1 MAAGD
6 HKIAYGSSS
15 NLTITLQN
23 LATDASLLTGRESSL
38 VDNTSNLYID
48 YLLSGFISVGTTP
61 TASTYIEV
69 WVHGTLDDS
78 YTLVDGLAGSDGA
91 KTLTNIMTKVGGLKL
106 AAVLTVPA
114 TTSNVKYPIAP
125 VSVAALFG
133 GKVPKKFGVFVTHST
148 AVNLR
153 NTTDHQITVTPVF
166 ATIAT

>member
-23 LATDASLLTGRESSL
+23 LASDSSLLTGRESSL
-38 VDNTSNLYID
+38 VDNTSDKYID

-61 TASTYIEV
+61 TANTYIEV

-78 YTLVDGLAGSDGA
+78 YTLVDGLAGTDGA
-91 KTLTNIMTKVGGLKL
+91 KTLTNVMTKSSGLVL
-106 AAVLTVPA
+106 AKTITVTA
-114 TTSNVKYPIAP
+114 TTSNVKYPIFP
-125 VSVAALFG
+125 LSVAALFG

-153 NTTDHQITVTPVF
+153 NTTDHQITVTPIY
-166 ATIAT
+166 ATIAQ